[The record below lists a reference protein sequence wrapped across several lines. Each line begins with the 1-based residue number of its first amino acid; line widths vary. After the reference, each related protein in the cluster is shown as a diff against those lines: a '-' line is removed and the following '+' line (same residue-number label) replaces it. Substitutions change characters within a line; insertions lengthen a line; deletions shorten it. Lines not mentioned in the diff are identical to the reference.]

1 MWDQNLTL
9 EFVRVTEMTA
19 LASARLMGRGD
30 EAAAQKAAVTT
41 MHETLLRVP
50 VRCRIVVGEGEPGQV
65 ARLSN
70 GEILG
75 QGNNPPMDLALDALE
90 GTNIC
95 ATGRPNSVSVIAI
108 TEPNGILPT
117 PDVYME
123 KIAVGP
129 KAKGGADLSLSP
141 KENLQRIADVMQCY
155 VEDLTVVVLDRPR
168 HEGLVKE
175 IREAGA
181 KLRLIGDG
189 DLSAAVATAVKES
202 GVDVLMGVGG
212 GPQGVLAAAALKGM
226 GGDMQGRFLPRSDAE
241 RDRVRHLALRETNQI
256 LTIDNMVR
264 GEDVLFIAT
273 GVTDGD
279 VLKGVRFSSKG
290 ATTHSLVI
298 RCKTGTVRF
307 IQTEHRF
314 LPQSFS

>member
-1 MWDQNLTL
+1 MWAHNLDL
-9 EFVRVTEMTA
+9 EFVRVTEATA

-41 MHETLLRVP
+41 MHDLLRRSP
-50 VRCRIVVGEGEPGQV
+50 LRCRIAVGEGEPGQV
-65 ARLSN
+65 PCLAS

-75 QGNNPPMDLALDALE
+75 NGAESVSDVALDALE

-95 ATGRPNSVSVIAI
+95 ASGRPNSISVMAI
-108 TEPNGILPT
+108 TEPGGFLAT

-129 KAKGGADLSLSP
+129 KAKGAIDLSRSP
-141 KENLQRIADVMQCY
+141 TENLQRIAEALQCY

-168 HEGLVKE
+168 HERLIKE

-189 DLSAAVATAVKES
+189 DLSAAIAAAVKDS
-202 GVDVLMGVGG
+202 GIDVLMGIGG
-212 GPQGVLAAAALKGM
+212 APQGLLAAAALKGM
-226 GGDMQGRFLPRSDAE
+226 NGDMQGRFLTRSEAE
-241 RDRVRHLALRETNQI
+241 RGKVQRLGLRDVHQI
-256 LTIDNMVR
+256 LSIDDLVP
-264 GEDVLFIAT
+264 GHDALFVAT
-273 GVTDGD
+273 GITDGD
-279 VLKGVRFSSKG
+279 VLKGVRLSGKG
-290 ATTHSLVI
+290 ATTHSLAI
-298 RCKTGTVRF
+298 RCHTATVRL

-314 LPQSFS
+314 LPA